1 MTTCRYCKNLYF
13 GNNPFENAEV
23 VEGVYIVER
32 PTTPIFIPDARV
44 YIWEDICFGKKS
56 FSSF

>member
-44 YIWEDICFGKKS
+44 YI
-56 FSSF
+56 